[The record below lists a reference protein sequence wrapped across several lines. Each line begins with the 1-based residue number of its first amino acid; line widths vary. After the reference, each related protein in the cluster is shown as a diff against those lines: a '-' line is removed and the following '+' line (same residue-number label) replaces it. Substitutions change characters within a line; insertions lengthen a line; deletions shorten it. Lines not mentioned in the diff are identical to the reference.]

1 MPRKLVLLALLL
13 VTSIASARVR
23 SVAHPGGRLDAATV
37 NGIITGVNGDVVSI
51 ADGLVTIDTS
61 EARVVGELEIGML
74 LFATV
79 RPSADA
85 NAPLR
90 ATMVATTRLSDASL
104 TGPLDSVDTTARTLT
119 LLGRTIEIT
128 DDTSFGNASGLNEL
142 LPNQLVFVQA
152 EVLGGRLVATN
163 VMVLARVTP
172 SVRTL
177 HGTVK
182 SIGDHAWVI
191 ARDGESDVTV
201 AIDSRTRI
209 AGAPKVGDT
218 VDVIYTVDNAHTFV
232 AVAIVKLDRPTIPGI
247 PQVTRISG
255 RVRTMDASTW
265 TIAREQ
271 GGGDVQVAVDARTQI
286 QPGITVND
294 RVEVLA
300 RQNENGTLTAFV
312 IVKRP

>member
-1 MPRKLVLLALLL
+1 MPRKLALLALLL

-37 NGIITGVNGDVVSI
+37 NGIITAVHGDIVSI

-61 EARVVGELEIGML
+61 EARVVGELETGML

-79 RPSADA
+79 RPASDT
-85 NAPLR
+85 NAPLQ

-104 TGPLDSVDTTARTLT
+104 TGPLDGVDTTARTLT
-119 LLGRTIEIT
+119 LLGRTILVT

-152 EVLGGRLVATN
+152 EVIGGQLVATN
-163 VMVLARVTP
+163 VTVLARVTP
-172 SVRTL
+172 TVRTL
-177 HGTVK
+177 RGTVK
-182 SIGDHAWVI
+182 SIGNNAWI
-191 ARDGESDVTV
+191 ISRDGEADVTV
-201 AIDSRTRI
+201 AIDTRTRI
-209 AGAPKVGDT
+209 AGSPKVGDT
-218 VDVIYTVDNAHTFV
+218 VDVLYTVDNAHAFV
-232 AVAIVKLDRPTIPGI
+232 AVAIVKFDRTTIPGI
-247 PQVTRISG
+247 PQVTRVSG
-255 RVRTMDASTW
+255 RVRTIGSSSW

-271 GGGDVQVAVDARTQI
+271 GADVQVAVDSRTQI

-300 RQNENGTLTAFV
+300 REQNGTLTAFV
-312 IVKRP
+312 ILKRP